1 MTDSQHP
8 APQPPPRK
16 RRRSAYIST
25 LLVGSAAA
33 VMLAACGDDA
43 PQQTEAKIFPSVQ
56 ACETEFS
63 VEECNAAF
71 EQSRQLHQ
79 QNAPRFND
87 MNSCEAQ
94 MGAGAC
100 QSTVVAQPD
109 GSVSNV
115 FVPALM
121 GFMLARA
128 LQPQSNYGYIGGGS
142 RGYYYP
148 RPVYV
153 DRDGYM
159 RSGNADI
166 GRWSGGSRDSFSRS
180 SVPTTVSTTVS
191 KSGQVGTPS
200 RTTTRGGFGKSSS
213 SFSGSGFSGGG

>member
-1 MTDSQHP
+1 MTDSQTP
-8 APQPPPRK
+8 APLPPPRK

-25 LLVGSAAA
+25 LLVGGAAA
-33 VMLAACGDDA
+33 VMLSACGDDDV
-43 PQQTEAKIFPSVQ
+43 QQTEAKIFPTVQ
-56 ACETEFS
+56 ACEVEFS
-63 VEECNAAF
+63 AEECSKAF
-71 EQSRQLHQ
+71 EQSRQLHL

-87 MNSCEAQ
+87 MGSCEAQ

-100 QSTVVAQPD
+100 QPTVVAQPD

-159 RSGNADI
+159 RSGTADL
-166 GRWSGGSRDSFSRS
+166 GRWSGGSRESFSRS

-200 RTTTRGGFGKSSS
+200 RTTSRGGFGKSSS
-213 SFSGSGFSGGG
+213 SFSSSGGG

>member
-1 MTDSQHP
+1 MTDSQPP
-8 APQPPPRK
+8 APLPPPRK

-25 LLVGSAAA
+25 LLVGGAAA
-33 VMLAACGDDA
+33 VMLSACGDDDV
-43 PQQTEAKIFPSVQ
+43 QQTEAKIFPTVQ
-56 ACETEFS
+56 ACEVEFS
-63 VEECNAAF
+63 AEECSKAF
-71 EQSRQLHQ
+71 EESRQLHL

-87 MNSCEAQ
+87 MGSCEAQ
-94 MGAGAC
+94 IGAGAC
-100 QSTVVAQPD
+100 QSMVMAQPD

-159 RSGNADI
+159 RSGTADI
-166 GRWSGGSRDSFSRS
+166 GRWPGSRDSFSRS

-200 RTTTRGGFGKSSS
+200 RTTSRGGFGKSSS
-213 SFSGSGFSGGG
+213 SFSSSGGG